1 MNITKRIPGDDKGY
15 PGLVEAEHNGRTA
28 QICSDTPE
36 AEEALRRFLEG
47 DEG

>member
-1 MNITKRIPGDDKGY
+1 MTITKRLPPDRRGY
-15 PGLVEAEHNGRTA
+15 PGMIEATHNGRTA

-36 AEEALRRFLEG
+36 AEETLRRFLEG